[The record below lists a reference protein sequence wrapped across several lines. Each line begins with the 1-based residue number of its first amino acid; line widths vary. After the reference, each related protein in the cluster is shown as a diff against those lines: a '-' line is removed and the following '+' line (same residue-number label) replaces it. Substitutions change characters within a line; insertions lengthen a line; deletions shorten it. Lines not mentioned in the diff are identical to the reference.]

1 MLRRSISFSRRN
13 VSEWHGTRT
22 DLSFDLDGEN
32 KKWVDYA
39 REEKIEFLVYL
50 LEQCELVDRA
60 RRCQAMRAILYLI
73 QGVFYQCT
81 DVDEYM
87 SNAKENVLL
96 LHACD
101 GVQIFIDLFNMELNQ
116 WVIDRALWMKVIRR
130 LL

>member
-116 WVIDRALWMKVIRR
+116 WVIDRAIGMKVIRR

>member
-1 MLRRSISFSRRN
+1 MSFSRQN
-13 VSEWHGTRT
+13 VRECRDPRVGS
-22 DLSFDLDGEN
+22 SSDLDGEN
-32 KKWVDYA
+32 KKWMDYS
-39 REEKIEFLVYL
+39 RDEKIEFLVYL

-87 SNAKENVLL
+87 NNAKENVLL

-101 GVQIFIDLFNMELNQ
+101 GVQLFIDLFNMELNQ
-116 WVIDRALWMKVIRR
+116 
-130 LL
+130 